1 MLTSQ
6 DVLIRILLAFLLSGA
21 IGIEREYGN
30 RPAGLRTHILVC
42 MGSTLVMLVSF
53 HIFEIFKGQTD
64 LDPARLGAQVISGI
78 GFLGA
83 GTILKEGPT
92 IRGLTTAAALWVAAC
107 IGLAVGAGFYFGAVV
122 ITVVIVITLTVVNRL
137 ENRINKEKNN
147 YSVTLHADNIPGQ
160 LGRIGSALGARGIS
174 IRNIQMEEMDNCLVE
189 IELLI
194 KLPDSMGLEEAIH
207 ILDEVEGNKKIIEA
221 S

>member
-1 MLTSQ
+1 MISSQ
-6 DVLIRILLAFLLSGA
+6 EVLIRILLAFLLSGA
-21 IGIEREYGN
+21 IGVEREYGN

-42 MGSTLVMLVSF
+42 VGSTLVMLVSF
-53 HIFEIFKGQTD
+53 HIFELYKGQTS

-83 GTILKEGPT
+83 GTILKEGAT

-107 IGLAVGAGFYFGAVV
+107 IGLAVGAGFYFGAVIV
-122 ITVVIVITLTVVNRL
+122 TMVIVVTLTIVNRL

-147 YSVTLHADNIPGQ
+147 YSITLHAQNVPGQ
-160 LGRIGSALGARGIS
+160 LGKVGSALGARNIS
-174 IRNIQMEEMDNCLVE
+174 IRNIQMAELDNCLVE
-189 IELLI
+189 IILLL
-194 KLPDSMGLEEAIH
+194 KLPDPMGLEEAIQ
-207 ILDEVEGNKKIIEA
+207 ILDEVEGVEKIVEA